1 MPGTIKSNM
10 RANEYNLARNSLYWV
25 PNAGVPDATVGV
37 GFAGK
42 GSLCSD
48 TTNGKLYINT
58 GTSAAPVWVVA
69 GTQT

>member
-1 MPGTIKSNM
+1 MGLLANL
-10 RANEYNLARNSLYWV
+10 RAAEYNLAKKSCYWI

-37 GFAGK
+37 GYCGK

-58 GTSAAPVWVVA
+58 GTVAAPVWVVT